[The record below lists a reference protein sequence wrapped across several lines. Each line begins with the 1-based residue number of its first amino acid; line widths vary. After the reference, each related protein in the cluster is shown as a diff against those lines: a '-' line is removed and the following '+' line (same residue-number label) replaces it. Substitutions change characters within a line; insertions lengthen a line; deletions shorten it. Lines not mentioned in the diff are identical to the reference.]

1 MRRCRSWPERKFSS
15 FSRHWVI
22 FHLVTALRRMRRSP
36 LGRARLRTHSAARGG
51 VWVLDPRPWDQK
63 EEKAQSAADDFF
75 KALQVPLR
83 DWLADGTTK
92 TALIYGDE
100 EKSS

>member
-1 MRRCRSWPERKFSS
+1 VAEFGYSTHVLGIER
-15 FSRHWVI
+15 
-22 FHLVTALRRMRRSP
+22 
-36 LGRARLRTHSAARGG
+36 
-51 VWVLDPRPWDQK
+51 